1 MRRYIMIFEKADIN
15 DSESLVKLRIDYLT
29 EDYGSIPE
37 NQLSRIAG
45 NLPDYFS
52 RHLNRDLF
60 VFVCRNNDVIVS
72 CCFLY
77 VSEKPSNPA
86 FITGKTGT
94 VLNVYTRP
102 EYRKKGL
109 AGKLLSLM
117 LSASKEMGLDFVELK
132 STESGYNLYRSLGFE
147 EVVSKYRNMKYV
159 FGSHEEI
166 N

>member
-1 MRRYIMIFEKADIN
+1 MIFEKADIN
-15 DSESLVKLRIDYLT
+15 DSETLVRLRIAYLI

-37 NQLSRIAG
+37 NQLSEIAG

-60 VFVCRNNDVIVS
+60 AFVCRNNDTIVS

-77 VSEKPSNPA
+77 VSEKPANPA

-109 AGKLLSLM
+109 ASKLISLM
-117 LSASKEMGLDFVELK
+117 LSDSREMGLDFVELK
-132 STESGYNLYRSLGFE
+132 STESGYNLYRSLGFSDA
-147 EVVSKYRNMKYV
+147 VSKYRNMKYY
-159 FGSHEEI
+159 FKGE
-166 N
+166 